1 MRTTSFYSHNIRIS
15 TAIGKPK
22 MAKFPRFA
30 IPNQVTG
37 QLPIHSRSQK
47 SWIGRSWSM
56 HPTLGSSKTLHGLC
70 LVAWTEHTKVGQW
83 SRWNPER
90 KLWMHSAFQGLLVD
104 CYMCGLYNR
113 HSHLFM
119 WHSTLISSNGRDP
132 TWRGRTLSF
141 IYIYIKL
148 SFRLRHVIYVAYTID
163 SHLFMWHW
171 TLISIIIYNMTQS
184 ETQFLYIHIIYISVC
199 VGGLSAQK

>member
-47 SWIGRSWSM
+47 SWIGRSWST
-56 HPTLGSSKTLHGLC
+56 HPTLGSSKTLHGLTYVSWLELSAQRRVNDLAGIPKGSFEC
-70 LVAWTEHTKVGQW
+70 TRLSKGFLSTVICVAYTIVTLTYLCDTRPSSAATAETQHDAVG
-83 SRWNPER
+83 
-90 KLWMHSAFQGLLVD
+90 HSV
-104 CYMCGLYNR
+104 
-113 HSHLFM
+113 S
-119 WHSTLISSNGRDP
+119 
-132 TWRGRTLSF
+132 
-141 IYIYIKL
+141 YIYIKL

-163 SHLFMWHW
+163 SHLFM
-171 TLISIIIYNMTQS
+171 
-184 ETQFLYIHIIYISVC
+184 
-199 VGGLSAQK
+199 